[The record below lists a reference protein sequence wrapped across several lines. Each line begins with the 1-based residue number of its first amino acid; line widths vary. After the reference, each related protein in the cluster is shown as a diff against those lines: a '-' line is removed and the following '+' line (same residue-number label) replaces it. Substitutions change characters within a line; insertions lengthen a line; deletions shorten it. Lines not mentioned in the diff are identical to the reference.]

1 MRSAHVAPVR
11 KVSDLF
17 MAFPH
22 AKATSAMVA
31 SLEASAKVEN
41 HLHNGPGH
49 FVFKTLASQL
59 GVGTIR

>member
-1 MRSAHVAPVR
+1 
-11 KVSDLF
+11 